1 MKDKFGMK
9 LDDHPIATQV
19 DDMEFFYITS
29 VDATKTLYQ
38 DSSVVNGILGLSS
51 PLGGTSTTSCYID
64 MMYQKSEIPK
74 PTFALVLSGEG
85 NQSSITLGDTN
96 YADVHKKF
104 DYGDFSIASTGDGW
118 ALQGNTLYLGDKEIT
133 SSNGYFSSTTS
144 TIELPQGDFDTYT
157 HQMEALD
164 TPLTCSNS
172 GCYSDTLTC
181 EELAKSVPELK
192 VKVGDGYA
200 YTLPVSTWSKAG

>member
-1 MKDKFGMK
+1 
-9 LDDHPIATQV
+9 
-19 DDMEFFYITS
+19 
-29 VDATKTLYQ
+29 
-38 DSSVVNGILGLSS
+38 
-51 PLGGTSTTSCYID
+51 

-74 PTFALVLSGEG
+74 PTFALVLAGEG

-133 SSNGYFSSTTS
+133 SSNGYFSSTSS
-144 TIELPQGDFDTYT
+144 TIELPQAAFDTYMD
-157 HQMEALD
+157 QMISAD
-164 TPLTCSNS
+164 SSLTCSSS

-181 EELAKSVPELK
+181 DELEKSVPDLK